1 MVIHRNNVVAGG
13 SVGVASFT
21 YVKEAPK
28 TRKVVHLGTTAPM
41 RLA

>member
-1 MVIHRNNVVAGG
+1 MVIYHNNGVAGG

-21 YVKEAPK
+21 YVKEVQK
-28 TRKVVHLGTTAPM
+28 MRKVVHLSTTAPM